1 MHILL
6 TTYGL
11 LLIFALYCSAQWRSA
26 IDMAYMDTVAIE
38 RFALFRQKALSK
50 VNNDSRRLY
59 DKYKPDEPAKPN
71 SKAVSSKVNSTESAN
86 DSALLTEDEE
96 DEEEAPIEPPDQPE
110 EDTPKKKTAGS
121 KCTPHL
127 HIGDLFTGE
136 NPTITEG
143 KGRAGFTLLKN
154 LMAEMYGGQEFY
166 EEAKEA
172 IPDFEEQFLTNLFEK
187 TKEDQ
192 ENKQWVSKV
201 GHLGA
206 VELDDEL
213 QSYIR
218 YKMFTGNKSRLK
230 EGSEEDPGYFPLVEF
245 TSMKKHKTLMSIW
258 LAPKPLLMAL
268 FQNPEVVQDV
278 IEFRREVYNE
288 LRKDKSP
295 SSKQAKEQE
304 MRLRFGPYIQDIDK
318 QYIDFQVSGTYP
330 KDISEAKKAKKQR
343 KSS

>member
-50 VNNDSRRLY
+50 VNNQSRRLY
-59 DKYKPDEPAKPN
+59 DKYKPDEPAKPT
-71 SKAVSSKVNSTESAN
+71 SKAVTSQVNSKEPAS

-96 DEEEAPIEPPDQPE
+96 DEEEAPIEPPDEPE
-110 EDTPKKKTAGS
+110 DVTPKKKNS
-121 KCTPHL
+121 SPKCTPYL
-127 HIGDLFTGE
+127 HIGDLFTGD
-136 NPTITEG
+136 NPSLTED
-143 KGRAGFTLLKN
+143 KSKAAFALLKN
-154 LMAEMYGGQEFY
+154 LMGEMYGGQDFY
-166 EEAKEA
+166 EEAKETSQ
-172 IPDFEEQFLTNLFEK
+172 DFEEQFLTNLFEK

-192 ENKQWVSKV
+192 INKQWVSKV

-206 VELDDEL
+206 VELDDQL
-213 QSYIR
+213 HSYIR
-218 YKMFTGNKSRLK
+218 YKMFTGNKSRLI
-230 EGSEEDPGYFPLVEF
+230 EGSENDPGYFPLVEF

-268 FQNPEVVQDV
+268 FQNPEVVQEL
-278 IEFRREVYNE
+278 IEFRREIYSE
-288 LRKDKSP
+288 IRKDKSA
-295 SSKQAKEQE
+295 STKQAKEQE
-304 MRLRFGPYIQDIDK
+304 LRLRFGPYIRDIDT
-318 QYIDFQVSGTYP
+318 QYIDFQVSSTYP
-330 KDISEAKKAKKQR
+330 KDLSEAKKIKRQR